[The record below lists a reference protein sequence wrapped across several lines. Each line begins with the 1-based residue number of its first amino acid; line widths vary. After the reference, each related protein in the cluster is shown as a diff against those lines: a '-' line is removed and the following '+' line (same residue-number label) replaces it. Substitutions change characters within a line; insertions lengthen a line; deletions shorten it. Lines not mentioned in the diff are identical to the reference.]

1 MVSATSHISRK
12 GRYVVSGL
20 SNLDSR
26 ICRFPRS
33 DPSDRVSGSGPPIRI
48 WTSSGRFRS
57 SLSPDP
63 ESGEN
68 WSRIEK
74 TARFPQ
80 TRPVWV
86 KSDPPGQFG
95 PPFPSNQAQ
104 FGPNRTPQASL
115 DPSQAGFGPP
125 LPMRLT
131 LRRLKRRVP
140 PLLFHQ
146 KLWVSKGEK

>member
-1 MVSATSHISRK
+1 MVDGANVSFDGQPIPSRQT
-12 GRYVVSGL
+12 GRYIVSEL
-20 SNLDSR
+20 SNLASR

-95 PPFPSNQAQ
+95 PPVSLKSAYS
-104 FGPNRTPQASL
+104 GSNRTSFLKSGQFPQTRPRFPIGPAPIRISTFP
-115 DPSQAGFGPP
+115 DPEF
-125 LPMRLT
+125 
-131 LRRLKRRVP
+131 
-140 PLLFHQ
+140 
-146 KLWVSKGEK
+146 